1 VNLLLPTLSEENREF
16 WDATRE
22 QILMLPWCAHCQLPL
37 WFPRTICA
45 ICGNQDVQLRPTTGS
60 GHVYALSIHH
70 RPGPGRSAEDG
81 PYAVVLVDLDEG
93 VRIMSNLV
101 APDLAAIEVGTAVV
115 LRWEALDD
123 GRHLY
128 MFEPRSE

>member
-1 VNLLLPTLSEENREF
+1 LILNAPAVSDESKEF
-16 WDATRE
+16 WDATRRKV
-22 QILMLPWCAHCQLPL
+22 LMLPWCSECRSPF
-37 WFPRTICA
+37 WFPREVCP
-45 ICGNQDVQLRPTTGS
+45 ICGSRDVQFKPTTGS
-60 GHVYALSIHH
+60 GTVYAISIHH

-81 PYAVVLVDLDEG
+81 PYAVALVDLDDG

-101 APDLAAIEVGTAVV
+101 AADLAAIEVGAVV
-115 LRWEALDD
+115 TLCWEPLED